1 MSNST
6 VVKNWTIE
14 QEDQNSGLAL
24 ESCDLM
30 YDGRPMTQGAYR
42 ITLNGKPFKKGK
54 GGTVPFK
61 GESAWMDGER
71 AYGDAVLAAR
81 MAR

>member
-24 ESCDLM
+24 ESCDILD
-30 YDGRPMTQGAYR
+30 DGRPMTQGAYR
-42 ITLNGKPFKKGK
+42 ITLNGLPFKKGT

-71 AYGDAVLAAR
+71 SYGDAVLASR
-81 MAR
+81 LTR